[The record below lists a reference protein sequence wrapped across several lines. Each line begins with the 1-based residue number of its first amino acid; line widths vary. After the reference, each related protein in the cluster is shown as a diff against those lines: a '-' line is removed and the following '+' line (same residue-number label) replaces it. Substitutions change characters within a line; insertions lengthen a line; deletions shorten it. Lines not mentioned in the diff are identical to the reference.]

1 MHPDFQTSSK
11 QDRMPAKVQQK
22 CEKNAAYNHSIMVNT
37 KRRIVAARSVPAG
50 QALYVQIEQWIRTR
64 IDDHVLRDGDQLPTE
79 IELCKRFRVS
89 RSTIRQ
95 ALSRLEQDGLVTRI
109 RGKGT
114 FLRQPALHSTPAA
127 PATSERIIGLIACR
141 KDDTLQMEILLGLE
155 RAAKSRDYSIIFSC
169 SGDSPEGEQQEIER
183 MMQRGV
189 QGMVV
194 MPVSNCATTPGVQ
207 QWVDHNLPLVLVDRY
222 LTDLPTDYVTS
233 DNYAGAYRATEHL
246 VILGYRSLAFVCIG
260 EGTLSTSSVDLR
272 YKGFCGALDAYGLHA
287 MIQPAHK
294 IDVED
299 QATVRQLLRAMKR
312 ATHHDL
318 PPAIVAA
325 HDAVALAFMRT
336 AAQLGLHAPR
346 DFAIIGFDD
355 LPVARQISVPLSTVT
370 QQRFEMGFQAG
381 HMLMD
386 KIEGRV
392 SSGGKRELPVSLV
405 VRESCGAH
413 RLVRE
418 RLTRFA

>member
-1 MHPDFQTSSK
+1 MAKTRTPIALSKRTS
-11 QDRMPAKVQQK
+11 
-22 CEKNAAYNHSIMVNT
+22 NH
-37 KRRIVAARSVPAG
+37 
-50 QALYVQIEQWIRTR
+50 QALYVQIEIWIRTA
-64 IDDHVLRDGDQLPTE
+64 IEAQTLQAGDQLPTE
-79 IELCKRFRVS
+79 AELCKLFRVS

-95 ALSRLEQDGLVTRI
+95 AIGRLEQDGLVTRI

-114 FLRQPALHSTPAA
+114 FLRPPAPHSPASA
-127 PATSERIIGLIACR
+127 HATSKKIIGLIACR

-183 MMQRGV
+183 MMQHGV

-207 QWVDHNLPLVLVDRY
+207 RLVEKDVPLVLVDRY

-246 VILGYRSLAFVCIG
+246 IILGYRRMAFVCSG
-260 EGTLSTSSVDLR
+260 EGTLSTASVAMR
-272 YKGFCGALDAYGLHA
+272 YKGYCGALDAYGLHDL
-287 MIQPAHK
+287 IQPERK
-294 IDVED
+294 INVDDELAVAE
-299 QATVRQLLRAMKR
+299 LLLALGD
-312 ATHHDL
+312 AASGSL

-325 HDAVALAFMRT
+325 HDALAMSFMRT
-336 AAQLGLHAPR
+336 AAQLGLHAPVAY
-346 DFAIIGFDD
+346 AIVGFDD
-355 LPVARQISVPLSTVT
+355 LPVARQVSVPLTTVI

-413 RLVRE
+413 RLVHECESLVNR
-418 RLTRFA
+418 R